1 MRVRKSGF
9 AALLL
14 LASACYEPS
23 LEQGLPCSESYRCP
37 DGQSCDNGTCYAE
50 QSAVAS
56 VSAGYDYTCALLD
69 NGAVRCFGNGAYGRL
84 GYGNTDSIGD
94 DDIPAVR
101 GSAAI
106 GGIAQGVEAGAAHT
120 CARFEGGRM
129 RCWGVGGSG
138 RLGYG
143 SMETIGDDETPASA
157 PMVDLGGVALRF
169 ALGTSHTC
177 VLLNQGSVRCW
188 GEGDDGRLGYG
199 NTESIGDDELP
210 NSAGDV
216 DVGGASVAQIS
227 AGTGTGDTGAHTC
240 AVLDSGAVMCWGLGD
255 EGQLGYGNTDSV
267 GDDESPASAGE
278 VDVGGS
284 VLQVACG
291 ASHTCALLEGGRV
304 RCWGLGDDGRLGY
317 GNTDPIGDDE
327 SPASAGDVDVGGV
340 VTQLAAGARHTCA
353 LLDDGAVRCWGAG
366 ESGQLGYA
374 SFANVGDNETPADA
388 YNVSLDARAVQI
400 TAGGAHTCALMSS
413 GTLRCWGRGTE
424 GQLGYGN
431 TENIGDDET
440 PGSAGPVPVF

>member
-1 MRVRKSGF
+1 MRVHKIEF
-9 AALLL
+9 VALLL
-14 LASACYEPS
+14 LASGCYGPT
-23 LEQGLPCSESYRCP
+23 LEQGLPCSETDRCP
-37 DGQSCDNGTCYAE
+37 EGQSCDNGTCYSE
-50 QSAVAS
+50 LSAVVK

-69 NGAVRCFGNGAYGRL
+69 NGAVRCFGDGAYGRL
-84 GYGNTDSIGD
+84 GYGSTESIGD
-94 DDIPAVR
+94 DETPATR

-106 GGIAQGVEAGAAHT
+106 GGIAVDVEAGAAHT
-120 CARFEGGRM
+120 CARFEGGRT
-129 RCWGVGGSG
+129 RCWGVGSAG
-138 RLGYG
+138 RLGYA
-143 SMETIGDDETPASA
+143 SLENIGDDETPDTA
-157 PMVDLGGVALRF
+157 PMVDHGGVAVRL

-210 NSAGDV
+210 NSVGDV
-216 DVGGASVAQIS
+216 DVGGASVAQIA

-240 AVLDSGAVMCWGLGD
+240 VVLDSGAVMCWGLGD
-255 EGQLGYGNTDSV
+255 VGQLGYGNTDSV

-278 VDVGGS
+278 VDVGGPA
-284 VLQVACG
+284 VQVVCG
-291 ASHTCALLEGGRV
+291 ASHTCALLEGGNV
-304 RCWGLGDDGRLGY
+304 RCWGLGEDGRLGY
-317 GNTDPIGDDE
+317 GNTDTIGDDE

-340 VTQLAAGARHTCA
+340 VTQLAAGSRHTCA

-366 ESGQLGYA
+366 DSGQLGYA
-374 SFANVGDNETPADA
+374 SFASVGDNETPADA

-413 GTLRCWGRGTE
+413 GTLRCWGRANE

-431 TENIGDDET
+431 TVNIGDDET